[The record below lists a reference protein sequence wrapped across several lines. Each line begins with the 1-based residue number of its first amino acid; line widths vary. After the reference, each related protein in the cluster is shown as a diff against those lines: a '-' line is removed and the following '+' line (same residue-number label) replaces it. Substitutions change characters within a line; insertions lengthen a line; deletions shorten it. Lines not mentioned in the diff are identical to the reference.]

1 MIDIRQPNISADTPD
16 QQLLQM
22 RSYLY
27 QLAQQLN
34 WAFSTVSAGDGGSSS
49 GTPQTQTV
57 TVAGN
62 AKIDPQK
69 TFAALKDLIIKS
81 ADIVNA
87 YYDEIN
93 TKLSGVYVAQS
104 DFGTYA
110 EQTEADI
117 SANSTG
123 VSQLYENNRTILLNI
138 QTLEGSMK
146 DEFQRVDGAASDL
159 FTEIERVDAS
169 TNTLSGTV
177 GRLETNTQS
186 LSDSI
191 GDLETNAQNLSNTVG
206 QIADST
212 ASMAETVDA
221 LYAATVETNA
231 YIKTGMLYEDDH
243 GIPVYGLE
251 VGQTND
257 VNGVNVFTKFA
268 RFSSDRLSF
277 YDRNDTEV
285 AFISDYRLYIS
296 NAEVTGALTLT
307 GKFKIFYDHGLA
319 FQWIGG
325 NA

>member
-1 MIDIRQPNISADTPD
+1 MIDIRQPNITAGTPE
-16 QQLLQM
+16 QQLIQM

-27 QLAQQLN
+27 QLSQQLQ
-34 WAFSTVSAGDGGSSS
+34 WAFSTVSSS
-49 GTPQTQTV
+49 GSGNSVYVSPGSV
-57 TVAGN
+57 GN
-62 AKIDPQK
+62 AAVNARIDPQK

-104 DFGTYA
+104 DFGIYA
-110 EQTEADI
+110 EETGAVI

-138 QTLEGSMK
+138 QTLEDSMK

-221 LYAATVETNA
+221 LYAATAETNA
-231 YIKTGMLYEDDH
+231 YIKTGMLYEDEH

-257 VNGVNVFTKFA
+257 VNGENVFTKFA